1 MTAQVAL
8 HLRSEAHLPEQH
20 SAMVPHVSLLFL
32 HVLASVDASKTP
44 ELVAP
49 DELVAPPD
57 DDDELEPPLEL
68 PPDDALELLA
78 LATGS
83 SRPSCKPDWS
93 TSIEHAP
100 AKQAIAT
107 MAERRIPIPLERTRR
122 SGGGAPPRAPTGA
135 FSWSYGGLG
144 AVRWGPR

>member
-1 MTAQVAL
+1 MAAHAALIAL
-8 HLRSEAHLPEQH
+8 HTFPSVAA
-20 SAMVPHVSLLFL
+20 SA
-32 HVLASVDASKTP
+32 AP

-49 DELVAPPD
+49 DEALEPPD
-57 DDDELEPPLEL
+57 DDDEPDPPLEL

-78 LATGS
+78 LASGS